1 MISSMQPLRSVIR
14 RAESALEDGDVNC
27 ALVIAHDFVE
37 RIITNPI
44 CTSQIYASRDLDALC
59 LTIGRHHL
67 AGLAKPS
74 MPLPLAKKNESLNVY
89 LVSRLQRSG
98 GHSRLVQDFIRAQP
112 GKEHLI
118 LSTEVGGPSDA
129 NYFLHRFA
137 EEGNVRFARAPG
149 GNMKARL
156 NWLQST
162 LLALRPEHVYL
173 FNHHQ
178 DSVAVAALVPE
189 LGLAGSFCHHGDH
202 HLCLGVYSPHL
213 THVDF
218 HPMGYHCCRSE
229 LGIDNRYLPL
239 TVEDKSKPRA
249 SQYVIGANQE
259 LMTATAAR
267 YNKIELPYYISY
279 LDLIPEVLAT
289 TKGRHLHIGKLS
301 PWGLRRL
308 YANLSHKGIPFDRF
322 IYIEWSSSVWETLEA
337 NQVDIYLASFPYGA
351 ALTLIEAMGAGL
363 PVIMHQHLYSRVLSC
378 LELAYEEAFSW
389 TDPQALLSH
398 LAHLTPESLQ
408 REGMLA
414 RRRYEQHHKPEILKM
429 YFDCHRCID
438 LTVPSLQ
445 KDFQPRWD
453 EWAAWVESQMTW
465 SHLAR
470 LNGFRLLRRL
480 RLWISSIQTKKG
492 SSLR

>member
-1 MISSMQPLRSVIR
+1 MHFSMQPLRSLIR
-14 RAESALEDGDVNC
+14 RAESALDEGDLNC
-27 ALVIAHDFVE
+27 ALGIVHGFVE
-37 RIITNPI
+37 QIITNPI

-67 AGLAKPS
+67 AGLVRALR
-74 MPLPLAKKNESLNVY
+74 PLRMAQVNKSLNVY

-112 GKEHLI
+112 CKEHLI

-129 NYFLHRFA
+129 SYFVKCFA
-137 EEGNVRFARAPG
+137 EEGNIRLDRAPG

-202 HLCLGVYSPHL
+202 HLCLGVYTPHL
-213 THVDF
+213 AHLDF
-218 HPMGYHCCRSE
+218 HPMGYHYCRSE
-229 LGIDNRYLPL
+229 LGIDNSYLPL
-239 TVEDKSKPRA
+239 TFEDKLTARA
-249 SQYVIGANQE
+249 SQYVTSGNPR
-259 LMTATAAR
+259 LTTATAAR
-267 YNKIELPYYISY
+267 FNKVELPYYVSY

-289 TKGRHLHIGKLS
+289 TKGRHLHIGKLT
-301 PWGLRRL
+301 PWGLRRMH
-308 YANLSHKGIPFDRF
+308 ANLSRKGIPCERF
-322 IYIEWSSSVWETLEA
+322 IYMEWSPSVWESLA
-337 NQVDIYLASFPYGA
+337 AHQVDIYLASFPYGA

-389 TDPQALLSH
+389 ADPQALLNH

-408 REGMLA
+408 REGTLS
-414 RRRYEQHHKPEILKM
+414 RRRYEQHHRPEILKM
-429 YFDCHRCID
+429 YFDGDYCID
-438 LTVPSLQ
+438 LAVPSLR

-465 SHLAR
+465 CHLCR
-470 LNGFRLLRRL
+470 LNGFRFLRKL
-480 RLWISSIQTKKG
+480 RLWLSSIQTKNG
-492 SSLR
+492 RFFL